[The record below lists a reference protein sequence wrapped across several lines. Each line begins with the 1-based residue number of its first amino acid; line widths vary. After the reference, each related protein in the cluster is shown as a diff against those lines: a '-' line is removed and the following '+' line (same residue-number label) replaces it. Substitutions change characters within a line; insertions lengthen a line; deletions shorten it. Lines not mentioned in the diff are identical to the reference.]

1 MAGFKTY
8 VFAMLS
14 SLSIAGMGIAESRAD
29 AWPRERVLPY
39 SPIPNLSFLNEKPA
53 GLRGRVHAQGAEL
66 VFADG
71 TPTRFWGANL
81 QAYAI
86 FSTRPANIRAQAK
99 RIASLGFNL
108 IRIHHHD
115 SHWVAPNVFGTNTPE
130 TTRLDPQS
138 LNILDQWISAL
149 KDEGVY
155 IWLDLHVGRRVTAAD
170 GIEDF
175 DEIADAE
182 GHADIHGYNYVSG
195 SIRERM
201 LEFQKAY
208 MSHVNPFTGM
218 AYRDDPAIIA
228 ALISNENDLT
238 HHFGNALL
246 PDKNVPAHNALY
258 MAAADAFAAKHGL
271 DREQTWRSWEF
282 GAPKIFL
289 NDMEQRFHATMMEDL
304 RQGGFEGLI
313 ATTNSWGNM
322 SIAGLPS
329 LSEGSLI
336 DMHSYGGPGDLDIDP
351 TRQADMLSWIAAGQV
366 ADMPLSIS
374 EWNVSP
380 FPVEDRFIVPL
391 RVATSAAHQGW
402 DAPMIYGYAQQPLNQ
417 ALQPSNWDAASDPGM
432 LAMLPAAA
440 LLYRQAHVQH
450 ARETYAL
457 RLTPAQVFAGISPE
471 NSVAIR
477 TLYEQSR
484 LVVELPEVPELD
496 WLVPRRAAEGAIVVT
511 DPDVA
516 YLPDKAGF
524 VEADTGE
531 FRRDFTRGLF
541 TVDTARTQLA
551 AGRLDGA
558 EVQLS
563 DIALRMKSPMAAVA
577 VQSLDGQ
584 PISGS
589 EKILIS
595 VTGRIQPV
603 EDGQPV
609 YLHEPL
615 QGEIRIRA
623 ADGLHLRQLDGK
635 VLPHDTEDG
644 FYVVDLS
651 KLSREQWILLEQ

>member
-1 MAGFKTY
+1 M
-8 VFAMLS
+8 
-14 SLSIAGMGIAESRAD
+14 
-29 AWPRERVLPY
+29 WPRERVLPY
-39 SPIPNLSFLNEKPA
+39 SPIPDLSFLNEKPA
-53 GLRGRVHAQGAEL
+53 GLRGRVRAQGAEL

-71 TPTRFWGANL
+71 TPARFWGANL
-81 QAYAI
+81 QAYAL

-99 RIASLGFNL
+99 RIAALGFNL

-115 SHWVAPNVFGTNTPE
+115 SHWVTPNVFGTNAPE

-138 LNILDQWISAL
+138 LDILDQWISAL

-155 IWLDLHVGRRVTAAD
+155 VWLDLHVGRRVTAAD

-175 DEIADAE
+175 DEITDAE

-228 ALISNENDLT
+228 VLISNENDLT

-258 MAAADAFAAKHGL
+258 MAVADAFAARHGL
-271 DREQTWRSWEF
+271 DREQIWRSWEF

-289 NDMEQRFHATMMEDL
+289 NDMEQRFHAAMMEDL

-336 DMHSYGGPGDLDIDP
+336 DMHSYGGPGELDIDP
-351 TRQADMLSWIAAGQV
+351 LRQADMLSWVAAGQV

-380 FPVEDRFIVPL
+380 FPAEDRFVSPL

-417 ALQPSNWDAASDPGM
+417 ALEPSNWDAASDPAM

-440 LLYRQAHVQH
+440 LLYRRAHVQP

-457 RLTPAQVFAGISPE
+457 RLTPAQLFAGISPE

-484 LVVELPEVPELD
+484 LVVELPQVPELG
-496 WLVPRRAAEGAIVVT
+496 WLAPRRAAEGALVVT
-511 DPDVA
+511 NPETA
-516 YLPDKAGF
+516 YLPHGAGF
-524 VEADTGE
+524 VESDTGE
-531 FRRDFTRGLF
+531 FRRDFARGLF

-551 AGRLDGA
+551 AGRLEGG

-563 DIALRMKSPMAAVA
+563 DIVVNMKAPMAAVA

-584 PISGS
+584 PINGS

-595 VTGRIQPV
+595 IAGRLQPV
-603 EDGQPV
+603 EDGRSV
-609 YLHEPL
+609 YLREPL
-615 QGEIRIRA
+615 QGQLHIRA
-623 ADGLHLRQLDGK
+623 ADGLRLRQLDGK
-635 VLPHDTEDG
+635 TQPHDTENG
-644 FYVVDLS
+644 VYMIDLS
-651 KLSREQWILLEQ
+651 YLSGEQWLMLER